1 MNNMRMGFVN
11 RDYQRYQLYRFI
23 NESTKYSLM
32 EWNLKTGEQEIVDGY
47 ITNQLVVVALLEN
60 DSKSLQVHTVGN
72 SATSKLLSALP
83 GNVSG
88 FDCFESDN
96 LLQIYAVQKSA
107 IKAAP
112 NSTSSGFFLVEKA
125 ISMENQL
132 DY

>member
-1 MNNMRMGFVN
+1 MRVGFVN
-11 RDYQRYQLYRFI
+11 PDYQRYQLYRFI
-23 NESTKYSLM
+23 DESKKYSLM
-32 EWNLKTGEQEIVDGY
+32 EWNLKTGDQEIVDGY
-47 ITNQLVVVALLEN
+47 ITNQLVVVALSEN

-96 LLQIYAVQKSA
+96 LLQIYAVQSNT
-107 IKAAP
+107 IKAAL
-112 NSTSSGFFLVEKA
+112 NSTSSGYFLVEKA